1 MHKKDLVN
9 HINKFLEYKG
19 FKLKSK
25 STRGRKYVYET
36 NDLFLIVYVDHSSY
50 YEGKYFRYT
59 FGIKELCGNE
69 FDESNN
75 LMYSFYTALEMG
87 YFEPKDY
94 TSDKLYKELNGK
106 YTKYL
111 EPIIKDGLNYICSSK
126 SLISKEP
133 DWLFKKEV
141 LQYLVIYKF
150 RHDIDRNIKVK
161 KEKVGNEEHIVTHI
175 YDEISNI
182 KILEGSF
189 IKFAYDG
196 EDANLNGNVPGL
208 KSFVKVINKL
218 LKRKYNYVRLADTQA
233 GDFYT
238 YAADYFFDY
247 SSNYFSLVKIIEH
260 KEFIYYEDSVRWA
273 DKKELNLYI
282 SKDKLKELR
291 NTIVKLIRDSKMEKF
306 KFKLSDSKFFVINK
320 LVCEAIRK

>member
-9 HINKFLEYKG
+9 HINNFLEDNG
-19 FKLKSK
+19 FKLNSK

-36 NDLFLIVYVDHSSY
+36 NDLFLIVYVDNSSY

-75 LMYSFYTALEMG
+75 LMYSFYTALDMG
-87 YFEPKDY
+87 YFEPKDN

-150 RHDIDRNIKVK
+150 RHDIDRV
-161 KEKVGNEEHIVTHI
+161 
-175 YDEISNI
+175 YDEINST
-182 KILEGSF
+182 KILDGSF
-189 IKFAYDG
+189 IKFDYDG
-196 EDANLNGNVPGL
+196 GNANLNGNIQGL
-208 KSFVKVINKL
+208 KSFVKVLNKL

-247 SSNYFSLVKIIEH
+247 SSNYLSLGKIEH
-260 KEFIYYEDSVRWA
+260 KEFIYYEDSVGWA
-273 DKKELNLYI
+273 NKKELDLYI
-282 SKDKLKELR
+282 SKDKLEELR
-291 NTIVKLIRDSKMEKF
+291 NAIVKMIKDYKILKF
-306 KFKLSDSKFFVINK
+306 EFKLSDSKFFVINK
-320 LVCEAIRK
+320 LDCEAIRK

>member
-9 HINKFLEYKG
+9 HINKFLEDKG
-19 FKLKSK
+19 FKLNSK

-36 NDLFLIVYVDHSSY
+36 NDLFLIVYVDNSSY
-50 YEGKYFRYT
+50 NEGKYFRYT

-87 YFEPKDY
+87 YFAPKDY

-141 LQYLVIYKF
+141 LQYLAIYKF
-150 RHDIDRNIKVK
+150 RH
-161 KEKVGNEEHIVTHI
+161 
-175 YDEISNI
+175 EIELSN
-182 KILEGSF
+182 F
-189 IKFAYDG
+189 
-196 EDANLNGNVPGL
+196 
-208 KSFVKVINKL
+208 
-218 LKRKYNYVRLADTQA
+218 
-233 GDFYT
+233 
-238 YAADYFFDY
+238 
-247 SSNYFSLVKIIEH
+247 
-260 KEFIYYEDSVRWA
+260 EDSCST
-273 DKKELNLYI
+273 NLVFNC
-282 SKDKLKELR
+282 SK
-291 NTIVKLIRDSKMEKF
+291 S
-306 KFKLSDSKFFVINK
+306 
-320 LVCEAIRK
+320 